1 MTWILL
7 TRLRYTWSSVIATMF
22 IAAADLAAYWGLV
35 KTWQIVIFYFV
46 CPMTI
51 GAINWL
57 GVKVPLPVSFLRHLA
72 HENSG
77 TDGSKVSPAS

>member
-1 MTWILL
+1 
-7 TRLRYTWSSVIATMF
+7 MF

-57 GVKVPLPVSFLRHLA
+57 GVKVPLPMSILWHLA
-72 HENSG
+72 H
-77 TDGSKVSPAS
+77 